1 MNHQGKTTMPAT
13 ALPHDP
19 LERLAQRR
27 ANAKMGWFSHAAVYV
42 AVNLGLA
49 LASLLSG
56 RPWMAGPL
64 LGWGL
69 SLALHGLVVWLSGPR
84 DALRQRVLEHERAA
98 LNRSR

>member
-1 MNHQGKTTMPAT
+1 MAT
-13 ALPHDP
+13 PPLSNPQ

-27 ANAKMGWFSHAAVYV
+27 ASAKMGWFSHAAVYV

-56 RPWMAGPL
+56 RSWMSGPL

-69 SLALHGLVVWLSGPR
+69 GLALHGLAVWLSGPK
-84 DALRQRVLEHERAA
+84 DALRQRMLEHERAA